1 MSRTQ
6 KKLQTSGEIKF
17 DGYATKYRPELP
29 CVLENFNLDVSDNEK
44 VETPML
50 MTWQWT
56 GQLMCDNYN
65 DGKVDD
71 NDEKIRKFSGGVSG
85 ADNDN
90 DTDKEMIRKFSGGD
104 RGANRSREVESQP
117 RSLQDD

>member
-1 MSRTQ
+1 M
-6 KKLQTSGEIKF
+6 
-17 DGYATKYRPELP
+17 
-29 CVLENFNLDVSDNEK
+29 DVADNEK

-65 DGKVDD
+65 DGEV
-71 NDEKIRKFSGGVSG
+71 DEKIRKC
-85 ADNDN
+85 
-90 DTDKEMIRKFSGGD
+90 SGGD
-104 RGANRSREVESQP
+104 RGPDRSREVESQP